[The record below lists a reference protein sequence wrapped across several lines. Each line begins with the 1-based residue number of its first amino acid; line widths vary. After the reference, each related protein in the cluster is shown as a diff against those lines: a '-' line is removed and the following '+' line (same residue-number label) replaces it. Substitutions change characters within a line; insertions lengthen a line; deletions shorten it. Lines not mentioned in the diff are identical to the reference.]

1 MSLTKPIRLAAFGQH
16 VLMQRQIIAA
26 RRFIVSSWD
35 VASSSSLAPSFL
47 SSLPRSPIPACIG
60 SFQTRQFSRTSGL
73 SVFGWMRDKWE
84 QNEKTKQAAK
94 LVDQIALM
102 ANTPVW
108 TVKMFKDEVDETLS
122 SWRTKI
128 PGMGGTAQVQAAKDT
143 QKVVNAMVNQLGGG
157 ATAQDVANMDRKQ
170 KLKLAIECELSMNEV
185 NVILKQFRQM
195 ELMHRIL
202 RYRKEKGLALPSDAE
217 GLKMA
222 MQQDGVKILTN
233 AEKREMRETMAKS
246 QQQN

>member
-1 MSLTKPIRLAAFGQH
+1 MSSIRPIRLAAFGQH
-16 VLMQRQIIAA
+16 VLSHGQITTA
-26 RRFIVSSWD
+26 RRLGVSSWD
-35 VASSSSLAPSFL
+35 NASSSYPAQSR
-47 SSLPRSPIPACIG
+47 RSPSPACIS

-84 QNEKTKQAAK
+84 QNEKSKQAAK
-94 LVDQIALM
+94 LVNQIALM

-128 PGMGGTAQVQAAKDT
+128 PGMGGTTQVQAARDT
-143 QKVVNAMVNQLGGG
+143 QKVVNAMVNQLGAG
-157 ATAQDVANMDRKQ
+157 ATAQDVANIDRKQ
-170 KLKLAIECELSMNEV
+170 KLKIAIACEMSLDEV
-185 NVILKQFRQM
+185 NMILKQFRQM

-202 RYRKEKGLALPSDAE
+202 RYRKENGLTLPIDAE

-222 MQQDGVKILTN
+222 MQQDGMKILTN
-233 AEKREMRETMAKS
+233 AEKREMRETIAKS